1 MRQVIES
8 VNRNILQ
15 KGPEFVKGG
24 NFFTRKVILFSVFF
38 TLLIFNLSYGQ
49 VSTFS
54 SELPGSP
61 PESEGRS
68 KAISPQI
75 PKEIMGKEIERL
87 PGEVSLEERYPFPFL
102 ISAVQGDTFVDVSWT
117 PVETVKLKK
126 ELIEE
131 PVSGYILFYGTES
144 RNYTKKVDVGNTAS
158 YRIRNLKN
166 HTPYFFSVKAYT
178 KSKRLTG
185 FSNEVKATPKPKE
198 ELKSTIERVFSEEIP
213 QAVTK
218 DLKQFGYDLF
228 SSSISSFAPVT
239 DIPVGPDYMIGPG
252 DSFTISLWGRV
263 EHSFN
268 VKVDRNGQITLS
280 KIGTLKVWGL
290 TFAEL
295 KKYLQREFS
304 KRYKGFHMNVVMG
317 KLRTIRVFVTGE
329 VVVPGSYTLS
339 SLSTAY
345 TALFAAGGPSKKG
358 TMRNIKLQRNG
369 ATIKIIDLYDFLL
382 KGDKS
387 QDERL
392 QSGDTIFVP
401 VIGPVVGITGNVKRP
416 AIYEM
421 KGTMNLQE
429 VIGLAGGVTFL
440 GYLQRIQLERVESHQ
455 KKIVV
460 DFDISESLYGE
471 RPQLD
476 TPIQDGDLIKIYP
489 ILPTTQN
496 IVYLEGHVKRP
507 GGYEFK
513 KGMKL
518 LDLIPS
524 FDELLPEPYL
534 DHAEIT
540 RLIPPDFH
548 PETISFNLGGL
559 LKGDLSQNIELKEY
573 DTVTVYSRDTL
584 QEVPQVTI
592 GGEVQR
598 PGKYRL
604 LENMRVKDLIYKA
617 GNLKR
622 SAYLPEAEITRLIK
636 TEKTVLSKMIHIN
649 LGEAL
654 KENDKYNI
662 LLKEDDYVF
671 VRRIP
676 EWYTEKTCTIKGE
689 VNFPGEYSISRGER
703 LSSALERAGGFTEYA
718 YLKGAFFTRES
729 ARRAQQERLKGFIDR
744 LEADILR
751 AQIKLAE
758 GSLSEDAAKA
768 AKQSLTAKRELVRKT
783 KASQAT
789 GRVVIVLDSLDKFKG
804 SKYDL
809 ELEDGDT
816 LTIPPVPGTVNVMGS
831 VYNPTSIVYT
841 QGKRVDFYL
850 NKVGGPTPDAE
861 KGEMY
866 IVKADGSII
875 SKTQKGKFGIL
886 WDTEENRWVSG
897 GFMSARIEPGDSILV
912 PSKVTRFVWKRE
924 IKDWTTILY
933 QLAITAGTI
942 AVLY

>member
-1 MRQVIES
+1 
-8 VNRNILQ
+8 
-15 KGPEFVKGG
+15 
-24 NFFTRKVILFSVFF
+24 
-38 TLLIFNLSYGQ
+38 
-49 VSTFS
+49 
-54 SELPGSP
+54 
-61 PESEGRS
+61 
-68 KAISPQI
+68 
-75 PKEIMGKEIERL
+75 
-87 PGEVSLEERYPFPFL
+87 
-102 ISAVQGDTFVDVSWT
+102 
-117 PVETVKLKK
+117 
-126 ELIEE
+126 
-131 PVSGYILFYGTES
+131 
-144 RNYTKKVDVGNTAS
+144 
-158 YRIRNLKN
+158 
-166 HTPYFFSVKAYT
+166 
-178 KSKRLTG
+178 
-185 FSNEVKATPKPKE
+185 
-198 ELKSTIERVFSEEIP
+198 
-213 QAVTK
+213 
-218 DLKQFGYDLF
+218 
-228 SSSISSFAPVT
+228 
-239 DIPVGPDYMIGPG
+239 
-252 DSFTISLWGRV
+252 
-263 EHSFN
+263 
-268 VKVDRNGQITLS
+268 
-280 KIGTLKVWGL
+280 
-290 TFAEL
+290 
-295 KKYLQREFS
+295 
-304 KRYKGFHMNVVMG
+304 
-317 KLRTIRVFVTGE
+317 
-329 VVVPGSYTLS
+329 
-339 SLSTAY
+339 
-345 TALFAAGGPSKKG
+345 
-358 TMRNIKLQRNG
+358 
-369 ATIKIIDLYDFLL
+369 LYDFLL

-636 TEKTVLSKMIHIN
+636 TEKTVLSKMININ

-758 GSLSEDAAKA
+758 GTLSEDAAKA

-933 QLAITAGTI
+933 QLAITAGTF
-942 AVLY
+942 LNQDNLR

>member
-15 KGPEFVKGG
+15 KGPEFVKSWLSPGIRLVG
-24 NFFTRKVILFSVFF
+24 FMVFF
-38 TLLIFNLSYGQ
+38 FFCLNLLFFWNITNVQAQEGAPL
-49 VSTFS
+49 T
-54 SELPGSP
+54 PTATP
-61 PESEGRS
+61 TPEQIQ
-68 KAISPQI
+68 KAKEMVKKGGPAEI
-75 PKEIMGKEIERL
+75 PKEIPGEKSLTGEGEEPEKDKEKLKEENLEAKSKREIM
-87 PGEVSLEERYPFPFL
+87 PPMAKSKIEVSLSGR
-102 ISAVQGDTFVDVSWT
+102 ISSTVS
-117 PVETVKLKK
+117 
-126 ELIEE
+126 
-131 PVSGYILFYGTES
+131 
-144 RNYTKKVDVGNTAS
+144 
-158 YRIRNLKN
+158 
-166 HTPYFFSVKAYT
+166 
-178 KSKRLTG
+178 
-185 FSNEVKATPKPKE
+185 
-198 ELKSTIERVFSEEIP
+198 
-213 QAVTK
+213 K
-218 DLKQFGYDLF
+218 DLTQFGYNLF
-228 SSSISSFAPVT
+228 RVPVSTFAPIT
-239 DIPVGPDYMIGPG
+239 DVPVGPDYAIGPG
-252 DSFTISLWGRV
+252 DRFTISLWGRFERSYQV
-263 EHSFN
+263 E
-268 VKVDRNGQITLS
+268 VDRNGEITLP

-290 TFAEL
+290 TFSEL
-295 KKYLQREFS
+295 KKYLAREFS
-304 KRYKGFHMNVVMG
+304 KHYKGFHMNIAMG
-317 KLRTIRVFVTGE
+317 RLRTIRVFVVGE
-329 VVVPGSYTLS
+329 VVTPGSYTLS
-339 SLSTAY
+339 SLSTVY
-345 TALFAAGGPSKKG
+345 NALFAAGGPSKRG
-358 TMRNIKLQRNG
+358 TMRNIQLIRNG
-369 ATIKIIDLYDFLL
+369 KIVRTIDLYDFLL

-392 QSGDTIFVP
+392 QSGDTVFIP
-401 VIGPVVGITGNVKRP
+401 VIGPVVGIAGNVMRP
-416 AIYEM
+416 AIYEIRDKM
-421 KGTMNLQE
+421 TLGELFD
-429 VIGLAGGVTFL
+429 LAGGVTSA
-440 GYLQRIQLERVESHQ
+440 GYLQRVQIERIVAHKKRIVEDFNLAEYSKQ
-455 KKIVV
+455 GCFPKLKITIKDRDLVKI
-460 DFDISESLYGE
+460 F
-471 RPQLD
+471 
-476 TPIQDGDLIKIYP
+476 PI
-489 ILPTTQN
+489 PTTLQR
-496 IVYLEGHVKRP
+496 IVHLEGHVKRP

-584 QEVPQVTI
+584 REVPQVTI

-636 TEKTVLSKMIHIN
+636 TEKTVLSKMININ

-758 GSLSEDAAKA
+758 GTLSEDAAKA

-783 KASQAT
+783 RASQAT